1 MRCCQFVVILFC
13 SLGLATLDAV
23 AQGSQ
28 AGKVSDSRT
37 SIPAAPEPLLTPN
50 TPVITMHGLCQNQPP
65 LVHLGETTT
74 PYSDKTAADPGG
86 ASSSECKTVM
96 TRSEFENLVNAINPN
111 VRAERRLHFAEDYP
125 ETVLYA
131 EQARQLGLDK
141 TPEFQELAKFRTL
154 EALSQIYKHYMQAKA
169 AEVSD
174 AEVEK
179 FYKENQDRFELFA
192 LKRVFVPKGK
202 VHKDAHAAVDSAADE
217 AEMKNVAEKIRAE
230 LVAGGDFDVLQDKA
244 YKAAGDNDSVLETD
258 LGNKWNRDN
267 LPPGYLKVVS
277 KLQPGQVAD
286 PVLFG
291 DGWYIFKLISK
302 QITPLSEARAPMQ
315 VFTINDLVKSLK
327 KNINSD
333 VNRAYFQTGASK
345 VDALQG
351 AR

>member
-1 MRCCQFVVILFC
+1 M
-13 SLGLATLDAV
+13 
-23 AQGSQ
+23 
-28 AGKVSDSRT
+28 
-37 SIPAAPEPLLTPN
+37 
-50 TPVITMHGLCQNQPP
+50 
-65 LVHLGETTT
+65 
-74 PYSDKTAADPGG
+74 
-86 ASSSECKTVM
+86 
-96 TRSEFENLVNAINPN
+96 
-111 VRAERRLHFAEDYP
+111 
-125 ETVLYA
+125 
-131 EQARQLGLDK
+131 
-141 TPEFQELAKFRTL
+141 AKFRTL
-154 EALSQIYKHYMQAKA
+154 EALSQLYKHYMQAKS

-202 VHKDAHAAVDSAADE
+202 LHSDPHAAVDTAADE
-217 AEMKNVAEKIRAE
+217 AEMKKVAEKIRAE
-230 LVAGGDFDVLQDKA
+230 LLAGGDFDVLQDKA
-244 YKAAGDNDSVLETD
+244 YKAAGDNESVLETD

-302 QITPLSEARAPMQ
+302 QLTPLSEARAPMQ

-327 KNINSD
+327 KTINSD

-345 VDALQG
+345 VDAMQG
-351 AR
+351 SR